1 MLGNVAIKRQ
11 WLMDFTYYMLAY
23 ISIHGHADKT
33 DHSKTSTP
41 KMEGKSDSYY
51 FA

>member
-23 ISIHGHADKT
+23 ISIHGHADQMRLM
-33 DHSKTSTP
+33 P
-41 KMEGKSDSYY
+41 VIVFWYLLFVLNFLFG
-51 FA
+51 